1 MASIRLLYF
10 NNFYN
15 IMNNPKSSRSLLFL
29 ICLLIFN
36 SLNANFSFDE
46 LNDYAAAKHRAGED
60 GKLIFIA
67 FSAKWC
73 MPCKILEES
82 TLSNPEIKAILSKD
96 YISVKIDIENQKG
109 HQWKDKFQVQLVPTI
124 IILDSKGKIL
134 NKTESTLASSPFK
147 NLIEAYNISQNKQVI
162 YVRSQYAKRTYKA
175 KTPAKS
181 KTTSTA
187 KYSSTYSKPYTKKK
201 TTSYTKPSTSNR
213 STAKSTKSTNSTTQS
228 NKRTKVIP
236 RKTATR
242 KSTSSRNRNTSSK
255 STRKKTTY
263 SQTSTKRKKSSS
275 SSSRAISKKRA
286 KAKKKRTTT
295 RKSSQKKPI
304 AQGNVYK
311 VKIGNYSKYESAKK
325 SLIRVQKLNLGTAK
339 ILEYKEGRKS
349 RYKIIVG
356 RFYQR
361 GGADNLLK
369 SLNRKGY
376 QGAVVAYKQ

>member
-1 MASIRLLYF
+1 MVSIRLLYF
-10 NNFYN
+10 NNYYN

-36 SLNANFSFDE
+36 CLNANFSFDE

-67 FSAKWC
+67 FSANWC

-82 TLSNPEIKAILSKD
+82 TLNNPEIKAILSKD

-147 NLIEAYNISQNKQVI
+147 SLIESYNISQNKQVI
-162 YVRSQYAKRTYKA
+162 YARKQFAKNPYQVS
-175 KTPAKS
+175 KS
-181 KTTSTA
+181 TTSSP

-201 TTSYTKPSTSNR
+201 TSSYTKPSTTSRRPVTNTR
-213 STAKSTKSTNSTTQS
+213 STSSSSKTIKRTPSVSTKSQ
-228 NKRTKVIP
+228 
-236 RKTATR
+236 TR
-242 KSTSSRNRNTSSK
+242 KYTSAKRSTTSSK
-255 STRKKTTY
+255 ISRKKSRYHKTSPTRKKP
-263 SQTSTKRKKSSS
+263 TSKRSKS
-275 SSSRAISKKRA
+275 ISKKRK
-286 KAKKKRTTT
+286 KASKKRL
-295 RKSSQKKPI
+295 SSRSSSNKKPI
-304 AQGNVYK
+304 AKGNVYK
-311 VKIGNYSKYESAKK
+311 VKIGNYSKYEAAKK
-325 SLIRVQKLNLGTAK
+325 SLLRVQKLNLGSAK

-361 GGADNLLK
+361 VSADTLLK

-376 QGAVVAYKQ
+376 QGSVVAYKQ